1 MFRPKFQHFIPVLD
15 IFSILVAC
23 EEENEGEL
31 PESDQFEKAS
41 KLPGKTDKFVF
52 DILNTSWSMIR
63 NYLLCLILLNIE

>member
-1 MFRPKFQHFIPVLD
+1 MFIPGLD

-41 KLPGKTDKFVF
+41 KLPGKTDTFVF
-52 DILNTSWSMIR
+52 DIVNTSWSMIR
-63 NYLLCLILLNIE
+63 NYLLCLILMNTE